1 MVDMSDK
8 DEVRIL
14 ASNLQRLFEDKMD
27 ELYCAIDDLDEYSAD
42 FIELEN
48 LRDEVSTWESL
59 AREREDR
66 ICELEEELNENDG
79 IKEAE
84 WMLSL
89 YRIDTAELTDQA
101 KHISLAETLINDLAR
116 IVGISM
122 CSKLV

>member
-8 DEVRIL
+8 DEVKVL
-14 ASNLQRLFEDKMD
+14 ASNLQRLLEDKMD

-48 LRDEVSTWESL
+48 LRDEVSTWKSL